1 MIRDKINPFKLA
13 VVKFIISF
21 SVMIIL
27 VNSVIVVYRAVYSY
41 NKEIKLAEEDLIKLT
56 RTISDHIDLTFL
68 AVDVVLRRA
77 VEKHQ
82 SNLLF
87 GASLRDDTKNNII
100 SWVDE
105 TPQIAAMLLAN
116 EKGEITAMYKR
127 QGFDHWME
135 DKSYVTGLPFF
146 KAHSEEVDALFIGK
160 QDTYSSSDGSFIVLS
175 RRLNKLDGSFDG
187 IIMAAVSV
195 NYVTSFFDS
204 IERKK
209 NTKIVIKHLEGR
221 ELLTPSILNDKQER
235 DNYDKAYFKTRHS
248 LDLAQRVSLVR
259 NAENHFSDVRIYTL
273 FSLPNVLM
281 QISLIGFGSDIFSGW
296 FEDRVSDIIF
306 FVIFMLFVFV
316 VAFFSIELARKVQK
330 LRVSERSALTASKA
344 KSDFL
349 ANMSHELRTP
359 LNAIIG
365 FSEMLTSE
373 YFGKMNQKQEERVKD
388 IHGCGNHLLSLI
400 NDILEFSKGQ
410 AGKLEIKPEEFQ
422 ISKVINEAIRIFDE
436 RAKNEGISLV
446 VDCPKDTPYIFADRR
461 KIKQIFLNLISNSLK
476 FSERGDMIEVAIRID
491 EKGQFI
497 ISVKDTGIGMRE
509 QDIPV
514 ALTAFGQVHKDK
526 TAGGT
531 GLGLPLCKLFA
542 EMHEGK
548 IDIQSKE
555 GQGTTV
561 NIILP
566 AKVVIRMK
574 DIRL

>member
-1 MIRDKINPFKLA
+1 MVGDKINPFKLT

-21 SVMIIL
+21 SIMIIL
-27 VNSVIVVYRAVYSY
+27 VNSIIVIYRAVYSY
-41 NKEIKLAEEDLIKLT
+41 NKEVKVAEEDLIKLT
-56 RTISDHIDLTFL
+56 RTISDHIELTFL

-87 GASLRDDTKNNII
+87 GGALKDDTKNNII

-105 TPQIAAMLLAN
+105 TPQIAAMIMSN
-116 EKGEITAMYKR
+116 DKGEISAMYKK
-127 QGFDHWME
+127 QGFENWMK
-135 DKSYVTGLPFF
+135 DKNYVTGLPFF
-146 KAHSEEVDALFIGK
+146 KSHEEEVDALYIGK
-160 QDTYSSSDGSFIVLS
+160 QDDSGEGYIALS

-187 IIMAAVSV
+187 IIMAVVSV
-195 NYVTSFFDS
+195 SYVTSFFDA
-204 IERKK
+204 IEKKK
-209 NTKIVIKHLEGR
+209 NTKIIIKHLDGR
-221 ELLTPSILNDKQER
+221 ELLTPSILNEPSER
-235 DNYDKAYFKTRHS
+235 ENYDNAYFRTRHS

-273 FSLPNVLM
+273 FSIPSVLM
-281 QISLIGFGSDIFSGW
+281 QISLIGFGSDIFSSW
-296 FEDRVSDIIF
+296 YEERISDIIF

-316 VAFFSIELARKVQK
+316 VAFFSIELAKKVQK
-330 LRVSERSALTASKA
+330 LRISERNALTASKV

-373 YFGKMNQKQEERVKD
+373 YFGKLNQKQDERIKD

-410 AGKLEIKPEEFQ
+410 AGKIEIRPEEFH
-422 ISKVINEAIRIFDE
+422 ITKVINEAVRIFDE
-436 RAKNEGISLV
+436 RAKSEGISLIT
-446 VDCPKDTPYIFADRR
+446 DCPKTIPYIFADRR
-461 KIKQIFLNLISNSLK
+461 KIKQILLNLVSNSIK
-476 FSERGDMIEVAIRID
+476 FSERGDMIEVSVKVD
-491 EKGQFI
+491 EKKQFVI
-497 ISVKDTGIGMRE
+497 AVKDTGIGMRE
-509 QDIPV
+509 EDIPI

-542 EMHEGK
+542 ELHGGT
-548 IDIQSKE
+548 IDIESKE

-561 NIILP
+561 TITFP
-566 AKVVIRMK
+566 SKVVIKSK
-574 DIRL
+574 DIP